1 MATKE
6 KVQEMEAMEQE
17 QAKVE
22 EQAKV
27 FKAGEADVLP
37 NEDLPTDLDGM
48 ENTGLVVSRRQIPS
62 TKKKGEMIW
71 VYSIPGVL
79 RGREVNV
86 SLQATDIGGYSLLDL
101 VFYGASRVP
110 LWRKPFEVKD
120 DKGVVTA
127 SGYKLF
133 AVSIDEDTGIP
144 YIAPLKEAAKSD
156 KFLLETLI
164 KTKLLADQRK
174 EGE

>member
-6 KVQEMEAMEQE
+6 KAQEMEAMEKE

-22 EQAKV
+22 EQAKSI
-27 FKAGEADVLP
+27 KTGEADVLL
-37 NEDLPTDLDGM
+37 NDDLPTDLEGM

-79 RGREVNV
+79 RGRAVNV

-101 VFYGASRVP
+101 VFYGASSVP

-120 DKGVVTA
+120 DKGTVTA

-164 KTKLLADQRK
+164 KTKLFADQRK